1 MSKLAIV
8 FAGQGAQAV
17 GMGKDL
23 YTDFQCVRKIFDI
36 CPEIRDIAFNG
47 PKEKLDMTIN
57 TQPAVFLADLA
68 CAAVLAEKG
77 IKADGV
83 AGFSLGEVAAVNYA
97 GMMTTEQAFDFVR
110 NRAKAMQTCTEKNKG
125 GMCAVLKLEAHEVEE
140 ICKKVLKTYPVN
152 YNAPGQVVVAY
163 DKSSEEALEK
173 AIVDAGGR
181 CMKLAVSGA
190 FHSPLMNE
198 ASEAMA
204 EYLISTDI
212 ANPTMP
218 VYSNLTAQVYSSNP
232 KEKLAKQIISPV
244 LWQQTIENMI
254 KDGYDTFIEAG
265 PGKTL
270 TGLIKKINP
279 NVKTQNITDTQ
290 SLEKILETIT
300 TAN

>member
-1 MSKLAIV
+1 MSKQAIV

-17 GMGKDL
+17 GMGSDL
-23 YTDFQCVRKIFDI
+23 YSNFESARKIYDL

-47 PKEKLDMTIN
+47 PKEDLDITIN
-57 TQPAVFLADLA
+57 TQPAVFLTDMA
-68 CAAVLAEKG
+68 CAAVLTEKG

-83 AGFSLGEVAAVNYA
+83 AGFSLGEVAAVSYA
-97 GMMTTEQAFDFVR
+97 GLMTTEQAFEFVR

-125 GMCAVLKLEAHEVEE
+125 GMCAVLKLEVSAVEE
-140 ICKKVLKTYPVN
+140 ICKKIPKTYPVN

-163 DKSSEEALEK
+163 DKGSEEALEK

-181 CMKLAVSGA
+181 CVKLPVSGA

-204 EYLISTDI
+204 NYLSNIEVAEPI
-212 ANPTMP
+212 IPI
-218 VYSNLTAQVYSSNP
+218 YSNLTAQVDTNP
-232 KEKLAKQIISPV
+232 KEKLTKQINNPV

-270 TGLIKKINP
+270 TGLIKKIDGA
-279 NVKTQNITDTQ
+279 VKAQNITDTQ

-300 TAN
+300 P

>member
-23 YTDFQCVRKIFDI
+23 YSNFESARKIYDL

-47 PKEKLDMTIN
+47 PKEDLDITIN
-57 TQPAVFLADLA
+57 TQPAVFLTDLA
-68 CAAVLAEKG
+68 CAAVLTEKG

-83 AGFSLGEVAAVNYA
+83 AGFSLGEVAAVSYA
-97 GMMTTEQAFDFVR
+97 GLMTTEQAFEFVR

-125 GMCAVLKLEAHEVEE
+125 GMCAVLKLEVNAVEE
-140 ICKKVLKTYPVN
+140 ICKKIPKTYPVN

-163 DKSSEEALEK
+163 DKSSEEELEK
-173 AIVDAGGR
+173 AIADAGGR

-198 ASEAMA
+198 ASEAMEKYLSNIEMA
-204 EYLISTDI
+204 EPI
-212 ANPTMP
+212 MP
-218 VYSNLTAQVYSSNP
+218 VYSNLTAQVYTNP
-232 KEKLAKQIISPV
+232 KEQLAKQINSPV

-279 NVKTQNITDTQ
+279 SVKTQI
-290 SLEKILETIT
+290 
-300 TAN
+300 

>member
-1 MSKLAIV
+1 MSRLAIV

-17 GMGKDL
+17 GMGSDL
-23 YTDFQCVRKIFDI
+23 YSNFESARKIYDL
-36 CPEIRDIAFNG
+36 CPEVRDIAFNG
-47 PKEKLDMTIN
+47 PKEDLDITIN
-57 TQPAVFLADLA
+57 TQPAVFLTDLA
-68 CAAVLAEKG
+68 CAAVLTEKG

-83 AGFSLGEVAAVNYA
+83 AGFSLGEVAAVSYA
-97 GMMTTEQAFDFVR
+97 GLMTTEQAFEFVR

-125 GMCAVLKLEAHEVEE
+125 GMCAVLKLETNAVEE
-140 ICKKVLKTYPVN
+140 ICKKIPKTYPVN

-181 CMKLAVSGA
+181 CMKLPVSGA

-204 EYLISTDI
+204 NYLSNIDMAEPI
-212 ANPTMP
+212 IP
-218 VYSNLTAQVYSSNP
+218 VYSNLTAQVYTNP
-232 KEKLAKQIISPV
+232 KEQPAKQINSPV

-270 TGLIKKINP
+270 TGLIKKIDP
-279 NVKTQNITDTQ
+279 TVKTQNITDTQ
-290 SLEKILETIT
+290 SLEKILESMN